1 MPGHCLI
8 VLVHGVLR
16 IGRIVLVPI
25 LGKMVTNTLGNIRME
40 KVMVRVPLPGEM
52 VINTLENI
60 KMAKGMVREDIL
72 MQMEQIK

>member
-25 LGKMVTNTLGNIRME
+25 LGKLVTFTLGKIRILL
-40 KVMVRVPLPGEM
+40 VMVRVPLPG
-52 VINTLENI
+52 
-60 KMAKGMVREDIL
+60 
-72 MQMEQIK
+72 

>member
-25 LGKMVTNTLGNIRME
+25 LGKMVTNTLGNIRMD

-52 VINTLENI
+52 VINTLVNLRMTKSTDEAPSLGQVETNT
-60 KMAKGMVREDIL
+60 
-72 MQMEQIK
+72 